1 MEEKTN
7 TTWRA
12 TLTPHRSLTRKGHA
26 VLMGV
31 IIGAN
36 LAGGV
41 FFMIIGAWPVISF
54 LGIDVLLV
62 WLAFRRNFADA
73 RRAER
78 IEITAHE
85 LVLERLS
92 ERRPR
97 HEQRFARRWV
107 RVELDVDA
115 ERELIGPLYLRFQG
129 KRTEIASFLGG
140 EERQAFARALKAAL
154 ANPAI

>member
-12 TLTPHRSLTRKGHA
+12 TLTPHRSLTSRGFA
-26 VLMGV
+26 ILMGAIV
-31 IIGAN
+31 GAN
-36 LAGGV
+36 LAGGL
-41 FFMIIGAWPVISF
+41 FFLIIGAWPVVGF

-62 WLAFRRNFADA
+62 WLAFRSNYANGRQ
-73 RRAER
+73 AER

-85 LVLERLS
+85 LVLEKLW

-97 HEQRFARRWV
+97 LEQRFARRWV
-107 RVELDVDA
+107 RVELEIDA

-129 KRTEIASFLGG
+129 QRTQIASFLGG

-154 ANPAI
+154 ASPST

>member
-12 TLTPHRSLTRKGHA
+12 TLTPHRSLTSGGFR

-31 IIGAN
+31 IVGAN
-36 LAGGV
+36 LAGGL
-41 FFMIIGAWPVISF
+41 FFLIIGAWPVVGF

-62 WLAFRRNFADA
+62 WLAFRSNYANA
-73 RRAER
+73 RLAER

-85 LVLERLS
+85 LVLEKLW
-92 ERRPR
+92 ERRAR
-97 HEQRFARRWV
+97 IEQRFSRRWV
-107 RVELDVDA
+107 RVELEVDA

-129 KRTEIASFLGG
+129 QRTQIASFLGG
-140 EERQAFARALKAAL
+140 EERQAFARALRAAL
-154 ANPAI
+154 AGPAL

>member
-26 VLMGV
+26 ILMGV

-41 FFMIIGAWPVISF
+41 FFLIIGAWPVIGF
-54 LGIDVLLV
+54 LGVDVLLV
-62 WLAFRRNFADA
+62 WLAFRSNYAAGRQ
-73 RRAER
+73 AER

-85 LVLERLS
+85 LVLEKLW

-97 HEQRFARRWV
+97 LELRFSRRWV
-107 RVELDVDA
+107 RVELEIDA
-115 ERELIGPLYLRFQG
+115 ERELIGPLYLRFKGQ
-129 KRTEIASFLGG
+129 RTQIASFLGG
-140 EERQAFARALKAAL
+140 EERQAFASALRAAL
-154 ANPAI
+154 ASPAM